1 MHIEKNFYF
10 TEITKKF
17 TNINIWTLYHYMRKE
32 SSTNMKLSFTISFH
46 LIFETGDILMWMYF
60 SLILVI
66 IWFRTSS
73 FKFKLSEMNNNYWT
87 HWKLRNNLRFTR
99 IEIQLFQIIT
109 ASNPTIPSEALI
121 RLAWYSILLTEK
133 T

>member
-1 MHIEKNFYF
+1 MHIEKNFYS

-60 SLILVI
+60 SIILII

-73 FKFKLSEMNNNYWT
+73 FKFKLSEMINNYWT

-109 ASNPTIPSEALI
+109 VSNPIIPSEALI
-121 RLAWYSILLTEK
+121 RLAWYSILLSKK